1 MTDSDKKGQAIVMA
15 RIKPVKKRMVVSR
28 RAPANGPHIKT
39 PSKVVPTNLIDVAI
53 HLLLYLSHLLQNRVS
68 PEQIFALKKEL
79 NPETFTA
86 SDLPDLIE
94 NGLGQRVS
102 VLNVSLK
109 KLGSINYPA
118 VLICR
123 DKSFLLKLYSEKAG
137 HQIYDPQLKK
147 MMGFRGKDLKERYS
161 GEAIAINLQEKEQKV
176 LSFEPS
182 GRFNTLWLIRTI
194 LQFRSVFIQV
204 LIAAFLIQ
212 VFALVTPLFTMV
224 IIDKV
229 FSASGFGT
237 LHVLIIG
244 LFAISIFDYLISSS
258 RQLLLNSVTH
268 KVDYILATAFFR
280 KLTALPLS
288 FFSTRQVGDAVSR
301 VKELEVIR
309 SFFTGSAF
317 MLLIDFPFLLVFIG
331 VMLLFSVKLTIT
343 ASVFIALVL
352 LSYGVF
358 GPFIRD
364 RLKNKNQMQT
374 DNNSFL
380 IETIGAIEAI
390 KSMSLESRVQ
400 QRWNSL
406 LIDHA
411 KNSAQTEKLTAHIS
425 QFAGFLTK
433 STTAVCLWLG
443 ALMVLEG
450 DMTPGQLIAFN
461 MMVGRVIA
469 PTQRISQLLQQLNQ
483 LKISLQRVGEIMN
496 TSPEL
501 HVQETSQ
508 LPSLNGAIR
517 FEDVGF
523 CYGEDGREVLKQV
536 SFEIKAGETV
546 ALIGATGSGKTT
558 LLRLLQRLHL
568 PTQGN
573 IYIDDLNVLGIN
585 PVWFREKI
593 GVVSQENVLF
603 NLSIVQN
610 IQMAGSSVKQVGVDE
625 VVAVCKLVGADR
637 WIRRLPEAYDT
648 IVGERGS
655 FLSGGQRQQIS
666 IARALLRDPRILLLD
681 EATSALDNESE
692 SIVEHNMERLFHH
705 RTVVIV
711 AHHMPRVKVVDR
723 IITLQDGELIENVV
737 TGSPPAPLKGG

>member
-1 MTDSDKKGQAIVMA
+1 MESKEKVQPVALA
-15 RIKPVKKRMVVSR
+15 RITPIKKRVYRSR
-28 RAPANGPHIKT
+28 GTVEEKIKGPSPEPVASADALI
-39 PSKVVPTNLIDVAI
+39 NLI
-53 HLLLYLSHLLQNRVS
+53 LYLSQATRNEVS
-68 PEQIFALKKEL
+68 PEQIYAFKKKHASRQIHSEELPGLINECLGLKSTISK
-79 NPETFTA
+79 
-86 SDLPDLIE
+86 LP
-94 NGLGQRVS
+94 
-102 VLNVSLK
+102 LK
-109 KLGSINYPA
+109 KLKAIDSVTI
-118 VLICR
+118 LICQE
-123 DKSFLLKLYSEKAG
+123 DSYLLLIRSPKNEPVL
-137 HQIYDPQLKK
+137 YDPQLKK
-147 MMGFRGKDLKERYS
+147 NTTFNQGDLKLRYTGRAIQFKQNREPRS
-161 GEAIAINLQEKEQKV
+161 EAVVEPAGE
-176 LSFEPS
+176 
-182 GRFNTLWLIRTI
+182 FNTLWLIKTI
-194 LQFRSVFIQV
+194 MQFRTVFIQV

-212 VFALVTPLFTMV
+212 IFALVTPLFTMV

-229 FSASGFGT
+229 FSASGTST

-244 LFAISIFDYLISSS
+244 LFSISIFDYLISSS

-288 FFSTRQVGDAVSR
+288 FFSTKQIGDAVSR

-343 ASVFIALVL
+343 ASAFIAVVL
-352 LSYGVF
+352 LTYGVF
-358 GPFIRD
+358 APFIRD
-364 RLKNKNQMQT
+364 RLKIKNKIQS

-380 IETIGAIEAI
+380 IETIGGIEAI
-390 KSMSLESRVQ
+390 KSMSLESKVQ
-400 QRWNSL
+400 NRWNKL
-406 LIDHA
+406 LIDNA
-411 KNSAQTEKLTAHIS
+411 RNSAQTEKLTGHIS
-425 QFAGFLTK
+425 QFTGFLTK

-443 ALMVLEG
+443 ALMVLDG

-496 TSPEL
+496 ASPEL
-501 HVQETSQ
+501 HVRETSQ
-508 LPSLNGAIR
+508 LPRLDGGIR
-517 FEDVGF
+517 FEDVSF
-523 CYGEDGREVLKQV
+523 QYKEDGKEVLKKV
-536 SFEIKAGETV
+536 SFKIQAGENI
-546 ALIGATGSGKTT
+546 ALIGSTGSGKTT
-558 LLRLLQRLHL
+558 LLRLLQRLYL

-573 IYIDDLNVLGIN
+573 IYIDDINVMGIN

-603 NLSIVQN
+603 NLSIIQN
-610 IQMAGSSVKQVGVDE
+610 IRMAGADSKEISVDE
-625 VVAVCKLVGADR
+625 VVEICKMVGADR

-648 IVGERGS
+648 MVGERGS

-666 IARALLRDPRILLLD
+666 IARALLRDPRIILLD

-692 SIVEHNMERLFHH
+692 NIVEQSMESLFHD

-711 AHHMPRVKVVDR
+711 AHRLPHVNIVDR
-723 IITLQDGELIENVV
+723 IITLQDGELVDNVISSTV
-737 TGSPPAPLKGG
+737 NG